1 MVETAATRIRLLAAL
16 PLLLVITACESPEPP
31 APCGPLADR
40 TVAVGEAATVTACF
54 DDPNGDVLSYAAT
67 SSDPS
72 VATASISGTSVTV
85 MGVAPGGATVTVTA
99 SDPDG
104 MQAQSRFAVTVPN
117 RAPEARGAIEPITV
131 AVGDTA
137 TMDVAAYFS
146 EPDGETL
153 TYSAASS
160 DASAA
165 SAAARGSTVAVAG
178 VARGTADI
186 TVTATDPG
194 GLAATQSFAA
204 TVPNRGPGAR
214 GEIPALT
221 IEAGDTVSLDM
232 TPYFGDPD
240 GDSLAYSAAASET
253 GVATAAAAGNTVTVT
268 AVARG
273 TAIITVTATDPGG
286 LSASQS
292 FTATVPNRAPE
303 ARGEIPAAILEA
315 GDTLTLEMSPYFS
328 DPDGDTLTYAATASQ
343 AGVFDVAATGGTI
356 TLAALARGAATIA
369 VTATDPGGLTATQ
382 SFQATVANRAPEARG
397 QIPALTIE
405 AGDTVWLDMT
415 PYFGDPDGDSLAYSA
430 AASETG
436 VATAAAAGNTVTV
449 TAVARGAATITVTA
463 TDPDG
468 LAATQSF
475 TATVPNRAPEARGEI
490 PAATLEVGDTLTLD
504 MSPYFSD
511 PDGDTLTYA
520 ATASRAGIFDVA
532 ATGGTVTLEA
542 LARGAATITVTATDP
557 GGLSATQSFTATVP
571 NRAPEARDEI
581 PAATLEV
588 GDTLM
593 LEMSPYFSDPD
604 GDTLTYAA
612 TASRAGIF
620 DVAATGGAVTLE
632 ALARGAATIAV
643 TATDPGGLA
652 ASQSFTATVANR
664 APEARDEIPAATL
677 EVGDTLTLEMSP
689 YFSDP
694 DGDTLTY
701 AATASQAG
709 VFDVAATGGTIALE
723 ALARGAATITVT
735 ATDPGG
741 LAATQSFQATVPN
754 RAPEARGE
762 IPAATLEVGDT
773 LMLEMSPYFSDPDG
787 DSLAYSAATSESGV
801 ATAAAAGNTV
811 TVTAL
816 ARGAATIT
824 VTAAD
829 PGGLAATQSFTA
841 TVANRAPE
849 ARGEIPAATLEAGDT
864 LMLEMSPYFSD
875 PDGDTLTYAA
885 TASQAGVF
893 DVAATGGTIT
903 LAALARGAATI
914 AVTATDPG
922 GLSATQSFTATV
934 PNRAPEARDEVPAFD
949 LDPGHAAELNVVPFF
964 GDPDGDALNYA
975 ATTSDPDVATASATD
990 STIAVTAVAPGTATL
1005 TVTARD
1011 PEGLE
1016 VSQSAGITVRTPVN
1030 RSPVAVGSIPGRF
1043 LAPGAVAVF
1052 DVSRYFG
1059 DPDGDSLAYT
1069 AGTSMPQVAT
1079 AAISGDTVTIA
1090 GVATGDAVVTITAG
1104 DPGGLTATQQVEV
1117 YVDAG
1122 YFVDD
1127 FDTNA
1132 SLENW
1137 VVADAGAE
1145 ARDSVLHLTNRRE
1158 NRQGL
1163 IYRDHPLTEW
1173 VAGARLGRA
1182 DTTASV
1188 TLVLF
1193 MKHDR
1198 YTAYAV
1204 QIGSGIEVDGEDT
1217 NYRFQFFD
1225 ADRGIFVR
1233 PGGFQ
1238 GKSDAVKD
1246 GAGEF
1251 TEISFSLIG
1260 RQLELNAGTTRLF
1273 ISEPL
1278 STALPVEIEGYWLS
1292 AWPHD
1297 GSAGRTV
1304 LFDWFEIEGDA
1315 VSGDI
1320 QARRS
1325 RAADLVRRLAPAG
1338 DPDRVGTR
1346 DATQFRRAP
1355 AVAR

>member
-16 PLLLVITACESPEPP
+16 PLLLAITACESPEPP

-40 TVAVGEAATVTACF
+40 TVTVGEAATVTACF

-204 TVPNRGPGAR
+204 TVPNRAPGAR
-214 GEIPALT
+214 GRIPALT
-221 IEAGDTVSLDM
+221 IEAGDTVWLDM

-240 GDSLAYSAAASET
+240 GDSLSYSAAASET
-253 GVATAAAAGNTVTVT
+253 GVAIAAAAGNTVTVT

-273 TAIITVTATDPGG
+273 AATIAVTATDPGG
-286 LSASQS
+286 LSATQS

-303 ARGEIPAAILEA
+303 ARGEIPAATLEA
-315 GDTLTLEMSPYFS
+315 GDTLTLDLSPYFS

-343 AGVFDVAATGGTI
+343 AGIFYVAATGGTVI
-356 TLAALARGAATIA
+356 LKALARGAATIA
-369 VTATDPGGLTATQ
+369 VTATDPGGLSATQ
-382 SFQATVANRAPEARG
+382 SFQATVPNRAPEARG
-397 QIPALTIE
+397 EIPAATLE
-405 AGDTVWLDMT
+405 VGDTLTLEMS
-415 PYFGDPDGDSLAYSA
+415 PYFSDPDGDSLAYSA

-449 TAVARGAATITVTA
+449 TAVARGAATI
-463 TDPDG
+463 
-468 LAATQSF
+468 
-475 TATVPNRAPEARGEI
+475 
-490 PAATLEVGDTLTLD
+490 
-504 MSPYFSD
+504 
-511 PDGDTLTYA
+511 
-520 ATASRAGIFDVA
+520 
-532 ATGGTVTLEA
+532 
-542 LARGAATITVTATDP
+542 
-557 GGLSATQSFTATVP
+557 
-571 NRAPEARDEI
+571 
-581 PAATLEV
+581 
-588 GDTLM
+588 
-593 LEMSPYFSDPD
+593 
-604 GDTLTYAA
+604 
-612 TASRAGIF
+612 
-620 DVAATGGAVTLE
+620 
-632 ALARGAATIAV
+632 AV

-652 ASQSFTATVANR
+652 ATQSFTATVANR
-664 APEARDEIPAATL
+664 APEARGEIPAVTL

-709 VFDVAATGGTIALE
+709 VFDVAATGGTVILE
-723 ALARGAATITVT
+723 ALARGAATIAVT
-735 ATDPGG
+735 AT
-741 LAATQSFQATVPN
+741 
-754 RAPEARGE
+754 
-762 IPAATLEVGDT
+762 
-773 LMLEMSPYFSDPDG
+773 
-787 DSLAYSAATSESGV
+787 
-801 ATAAAAGNTV
+801 
-811 TVTAL
+811 
-816 ARGAATIT
+816 
-824 VTAAD
+824 D

-849 ARGEIPAATLEAGDT
+849 ARGEIPAATLEVGDT

-893 DVAATGGTIT
+893 DVAATGGTIV
-903 LAALARGAATI
+903 LEALARGGATI

-934 PNRAPEARDEVPAFD
+934 PNRAPEARGEVPAFD

-975 ATTSDPDVATASATD
+975 ATTSDPDVATASASD

-1043 LAPGAVAVF
+1043 LAPGGVAVF

-1069 AGTSMPQVAT
+1069 AGASMPQVAT

-1090 GVATGDAVVTITAG
+1090 GVAPGDAVVTITAG

-1117 YVDAG
+1117 HVDDG

-1137 VVADAGAE
+1137 VVADADAE

-1173 VAGARLGRA
+1173 LAGARLGRA
-1182 DTTASV
+1182 DTTASA

-1233 PGGFQ
+1233 PEGFQ

-1251 TEISFSLIG
+1251 TEISLSLIG
-1260 RQLELNAGTTRLF
+1260 RQLELNAGMTRLF

>member
-1 MVETAATRIRLLAAL
+1 MR
-16 PLLLVITACESPEPP
+16 PP
-31 APCGPLADR
+31 AARSPSRPWP
-40 TVAVGEAATVTACF
+40 AA
-54 DDPNGDVLSYAAT
+54 PP
-67 SSDPS
+67 PS
-72 VATASISGTSVTV
+72 R
-85 MGVAPGGATVTVTA
+85 
-99 SDPDG
+99 
-104 MQAQSRFAVTVPN
+104 SRPPTP
-117 RAPEARGAIEPITV
+117 
-131 AVGDTA
+131 
-137 TMDVAAYFS
+137 
-146 EPDGETL
+146 
-153 TYSAASS
+153 AASRPRS
-160 DASAA
+160 
-165 SAAARGSTVAVAG
+165 
-178 VARGTADI
+178 
-186 TVTATDPG
+186 P
-194 GLAATQSFAA
+194 
-204 TVPNRGPGAR
+204 
-214 GEIPALT
+214 
-221 IEAGDTVSLDM
+221 
-232 TPYFGDPD
+232 
-240 GDSLAYSAAASET
+240 
-253 GVATAAAAGNTVTVT
+253 
-268 AVARG
+268 
-273 TAIITVTATDPGG
+273 
-286 LSASQS
+286 SQ
-292 FTATVPNRAPE
+292 
-303 ARGEIPAAILEA
+303 
-315 GDTLTLEMSPYFS
+315 
-328 DPDGDTLTYAATASQ
+328 
-343 AGVFDVAATGGTI
+343 
-356 TLAALARGAATIA
+356 
-369 VTATDPGGLTATQ
+369 
-382 SFQATVANRAPEARG
+382 
-397 QIPALTIE
+397 
-405 AGDTVWLDMT
+405 
-415 PYFGDPDGDSLAYSA
+415 
-430 AASETG
+430 
-436 VATAAAAGNTVTV
+436 
-449 TAVARGAATITVTA
+449 
-463 TDPDG
+463 
-468 LAATQSF
+468 
-475 TATVPNRAPEARGEI
+475 
-490 PAATLEVGDTLTLD
+490 
-504 MSPYFSD
+504 
-511 PDGDTLTYA
+511 
-520 ATASRAGIFDVA
+520 
-532 ATGGTVTLEA
+532 
-542 LARGAATITVTATDP
+542 
-557 GGLSATQSFTATVP
+557 ATVP

-581 PAATLEV
+581 
-588 GDTLM
+588 
-593 LEMSPYFSDPD
+593 
-604 GDTLTYAA
+604 
-612 TASRAGIF
+612 
-620 DVAATGGAVTLE
+620 
-632 ALARGAATIAV
+632 
-643 TATDPGGLA
+643 
-652 ASQSFTATVANR
+652 
-664 APEARDEIPAATL
+664 
-677 EVGDTLTLEMSP
+677 
-689 YFSDP
+689 
-694 DGDTLTY
+694 
-701 AATASQAG
+701 
-709 VFDVAATGGTIALE
+709 
-723 ALARGAATITVT
+723 
-735 ATDPGG
+735 
-741 LAATQSFQATVPN
+741 
-754 RAPEARGE
+754 
-762 IPAATLEVGDT
+762 
-773 LMLEMSPYFSDPDG
+773 
-787 DSLAYSAATSESGV
+787 
-801 ATAAAAGNTV
+801 
-811 TVTAL
+811 
-816 ARGAATIT
+816 
-824 VTAAD
+824 
-829 PGGLAATQSFTA
+829 
-841 TVANRAPE
+841 
-849 ARGEIPAATLEAGDT
+849 
-864 LMLEMSPYFSD
+864 
-875 PDGDTLTYAA
+875 
-885 TASQAGVF
+885 
-893 DVAATGGTIT
+893 
-903 LAALARGAATI
+903 
-914 AVTATDPG
+914 
-922 GLSATQSFTATV
+922 
-934 PNRAPEARDEVPAFD
+934 PAFD

-1117 YVDAG
+1117 HVDDG

-1238 GKSDAVKD
+1238 GESDAVKD

-1260 RQLELNAGTTRLF
+1260 RQLELHAGTTRLF

-1304 LFDWFEIEGDA
+1304 LFDWFAIEGDA

-1325 RAADLVRRLAPAG
+1325 RAADLIRRLAPAG

-1346 DATQFRRAP
+1346 DATLFRRAP